1 MGVSKCWLLLWERCF
16 RPHGCKQT
24 GYSHPNLEVYP
35 TPILQLTT
43 LSLLLSFSSSA
54 MAVMPAITSPMP
66 AAPEMKVKTV
76 ALPEEVESE
85 DYQPL
90 TDPKN
95 VEKFLNDYFA
105 DMPLMAK
112 IAKCESRNRH
122 FNKNGDVLRGEV
134 TPLDRGVMQINL
146 HYHQATAA
154 KLGLDVHDI
163 DDNVAYARY
172 LYEKQG
178 AKPWMSSS
186 GCWSKFLSSEVA
198 KK

>member
-1 MGVSKCWLLLWERCF
+1 
-16 RPHGCKQT
+16 
-24 GYSHPNLEVYP
+24 
-35 TPILQLTT
+35 
-43 LSLLLSFSSSA
+43 
-54 MAVMPAITSPMP
+54 MAVMPAMTSPMP
-66 AAPEMKVKTV
+66 TATEMEVKTV
-76 ALPEEVESE
+76 PLPHEVESE

-122 FNKNGDVLRGEV
+122 FNKSGGVLRGEV

-146 HYHQATAA
+146 YYHAKTAE
-154 KLGLDVHDI
+154 KLGLDVHNI

-186 GCWSKFLSSEVA
+186 ACWSRFLSSEVA

>member
-1 MGVSKCWLLLWERCF
+1 MSLTSGAFAVLPGVNPLGTTSEA
-16 RPHGCKQT
+16 QVA
-24 GYSHPNLEVYP
+24 EVQQI
-35 TPILQLTT
+35 TLT
-43 LSLLLSFSSSA
+43 
-54 MAVMPAITSPMP
+54 
-66 AAPEMKVKTV
+66 VK
-76 ALPEEVESE
+76 SE
-85 DYQPL
+85 DYEPL
-90 TDPKN
+90 SDPKN
-95 VEKFLNDYFA
+95 VERFLGDYFA

-122 FNKNGDVLRGEV
+122 YDKNGSVLRGEV

-146 HYHQATAA
+146 YYHEGTAV
-154 KLGLDVHDI
+154 KLGLDLHNI

-186 GCWSKFLSSEVA
+186 ACWSKFSEKEIA